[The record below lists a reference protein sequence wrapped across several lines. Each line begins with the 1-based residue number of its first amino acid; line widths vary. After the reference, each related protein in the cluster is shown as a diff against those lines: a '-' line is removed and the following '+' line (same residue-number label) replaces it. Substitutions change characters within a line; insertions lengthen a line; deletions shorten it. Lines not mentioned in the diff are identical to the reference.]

1 VYRAAKLYR
10 ELIPEIPWSRNR
22 FERRG
27 KLDAQPDFV
36 VLASAA
42 RAAEQMLR
50 DAARFARGKL
60 AQAVGGQLFL
70 DVVLRHI

>member
-10 ELIPEIPWSRNR
+10 ELIPEITWSGNR

-60 AQAVGGQLFL
+60 AQAVGGKLFV